1 MARRSLERSEE
12 KGGVEEKEDER
23 GRVSMGD
30 MVCVWFD
37 LNVMSD
43 RSADNFFFGFLISNT
58 LLSLKVTKNKRIL
71 CYL

>member
-12 KGGVEEKEDER
+12 KVGVEEKEDER

-37 LNVMSD
+37 LNVERSILLTTSFSD
-43 RSADNFFFGFLISNT
+43 F
-58 LLSLKVTKNKRIL
+58 
-71 CYL
+71 